1 MLRGRTPV
9 ITNLAGHLLVSPPGG
24 SSRHIVYVCEHA
36 DADHAAFGL
45 RLDSPVADMS
55 FSEVLLQQEIITL
68 EESQFLPD
76 ETKRIPVLHGGDN
89 DGRRGFILHSSDVFL
104 PDQTQKI
111 NEMIS
116 LTRTPDLLRAIGRRT
131 GPRRVLFAIG
141 SRAWSPGAVT
151 KEIFEGDWL
160 VCPGEPEIVFGANP
174 EEQYAMALA
183 QLGLN
188 AATRISAPGFA

>member
-1 MLRGRTPV
+1 MSRSRIPV

-36 DADHAAFGL
+36 DTDHAAFGL

-55 FSEVLLQQEIITL
+55 FSEVLLQQEIITP
-68 EESQFLPD
+68 EESQLLPD
-76 ETKRIPVLHGGDN
+76 ETKRIPVLRGGDN
-89 DGRRGFILHSSDVFL
+89 EGLRGFILHTSDVHL

-111 NEMIS
+111 NDMIS
-116 LTRTPDLLRAIGRRT
+116 LTRTPDLLHAIGRRS

-151 KEIFEGDWL
+151 REIFEGDWL

-183 QLGLN
+183 HLGLN
-188 AATRISAPGFA
+188 ASTLISAPGFA